1 MREYN
6 LLEAGINKNTSRY
19 VGLNLRTI
27 NNRISASYRDQKL
40 FDGNRNDGY
49 GGYSYDGRWKR
60 VAEKI
65 SKEYNLTDN
74 SKLMQICC
82 EKGFLLNDL
91 KNIHPN
97 ISLHGL
103 ESSDYAINNSMSS
116 IKKFIS
122 KLNYSSLEKY
132 NENEFDFLIAMG
144 FIYSF
149 NLTDAIKHLK
159 NISKI
164 SKNSFITLAS
174 YDNEDDYWLFKNWTL
189 LGATILKKDEW
200 ITVMNHAK
208 YTGDYFFTNAQNLNL
223 QWSDE

>member
-6 LLEAGINKNTSRY
+6 LLEVGINKNTSRY

-27 NNRISASYRDQKL
+27 NNRINASYRDQKL

-74 SKLMQICC
+74 SNVLQIGC

-91 KNIHPN
+91 KNIHPS

-103 ESSDYAINNSMSS
+103 ESSDYAINNSMIS

-159 NISKI
+159 NIAKI

-189 LGATILKKDEW
+189 LGTTILKKDEW

-208 YTGDYFFTNAQNLNL
+208 YTGDYFFTNAKNLNL
-223 QWSDE
+223 KWSDE